1 MRKIA
6 AMFPLCLLRKCPLNP
21 YHITSL
27 RQGVQRALNR
37 GKSYHKLR
45 KAVSHAYSGKSRVK
59 TELEQ
64 QIWNDC
70 ARLVSNCIIFYNIWI
85 LSKLHEQLIA
95 AKKYTAAEIVEKI
108 SPVAWRHVNLRG
120 DFKFKSSQYVDLDEI
135 IRALLNKTP
144 SEYETD
150 NEEFFN

>member
-1 MRKIA
+1 M
-6 AMFPLCLLRKCPLNP
+6 
-21 YHITSL
+21 
-27 RQGVQRALNR
+27 
-37 GKSYHKLR
+37 GKF
-45 KAVSHAYSGKSRVK
+45 RVK

-95 AKKYTAAEIVEKI
+95 AKKYTAAAIVEKI
-108 SPVAWRHVNLRG
+108 SPVAWRNVNLRG
-120 DFKFKSSQYVDLDEI
+120 NFKFKSSQYIDLDEVI
-135 IRALLNKTP
+135 NVLLNKST

-150 NEEFFN
+150 NEDFFN